1 MKNQKT
7 NTYGFLNKS
16 IYGDNISVQL
26 ENVANYGLPK
36 EQIFFD
42 LEELLTIIQ
51 PGESVLVNSLE
62 DLGQNIDEILKNWNL
77 LINTKNVYVKIISLP
92 SLDTSKV
99 NKDLV
104 TEVLTSLLQIEERK
118 KAEKSKEIKATLAK
132 AKSAGIT
139 IGRPK
144 AKIDMRFIT
153 IAEKYKNK
161 HITLKTATKLSGYSK
176 NTFLKYF
183 REYDKSSENDK

>member
-1 MKNQKT
+1 MKIKKINKFG
-7 NTYGFLNKS
+7 YLNKA
-16 IYGDNISVQL
+16 IYGENLDMQL
-26 ENVANYGLPK
+26 EVMVNHGLS
-36 EQIFFD
+36 EQQIFFD
-42 LEELLTIIQ
+42 LNESLSAVS
-51 PGESVLVNSLE
+51 PGDEILVNSLE

-77 LINTKNVYVKIISLP
+77 LINESNVYVKIISLP
-92 SLDTSKV
+92 SLDTTQV

-104 TEVLTSLLQIEERK
+104 TEVLTSLLQMEERK
-118 KAEKSKEIKATLAK
+118 KEEKSKEIKATLAK

-183 REYDKSSENDK
+183 REYDKSL